1 MLLADRQMF
10 AELKTIREQPIHDPL
25 VARQIAVLYLQYLGQ
40 QTDPALIKEITARSN
55 AVEKAYGVYRAH
67 VGGKELTEN
76 EVREVLRTSRDSA
89 RRRAVWEASKAVG
102 PILAP
107 DLKKLAHLR
116 NRAARQLGL
125 KDFQV
130 MQLALTELSQVQVL
144 RFSTNS
150 TP

>member
-67 VGGKELTEN
+67 VGGKELN
-76 EVREVLRTSRDSA
+76 RER
-89 RRRAVWEASKAVG
+89 G
-102 PILAP
+102 PRGLANFP
-107 DLKKLAHLR
+107 R
-116 NRAARQLGL
+116 FRAATCGLGSEQSRRP
-125 KDFQV
+125 DPR
-130 MQLALTELSQVQVL
+130 AG
-144 RFSTNS
+144 
-150 TP
+150 P